1 MSSLWGSGFK
11 SWWQSSLLQ
20 HGNSSYWFTHSCCLD
35 KLLSNSCKWQ
45 QIVITHYIMKENILD
60 WTRFEPTN
68 PQMKLFWVVNKR
80 RLSETIFRFNST
92 LLASQITE
100 YRHVAWWID
109 GVSSISVSSLGLVS
123 SLVLIPILLSGR
135 DFKRLVT
142 FLLIMET
149 ISVGCSLAEALRVLC
164 QYYSFWTCNDLV
176 KLRIPALD
184 RFFETKFLLH
194 TCIKMLV
201 WKHGYAI
208 NPYPWHIL

>member
-1 MSSLWGSGFK
+1 
-11 SWWQSSLLQ
+11 
-20 HGNSSYWFTHSCCLD
+20 
-35 KLLSNSCKWQ
+35 
-45 QIVITHYIMKENILD
+45 
-60 WTRFEPTN
+60 
-68 PQMKLFWVVNKR
+68 MKLFWVVSKR

-164 QYYSFWTCNDLV
+164 QYYSFWTCYDLV
-176 KLRIPALD
+176 KLRITVLD
-184 RFFETKFLLH
+184 WFFWDQISFTYLFEDVSMKAWLCDKPIFN
-194 TCIKMLV
+194 IYKKSSDKV
-201 WKHGYAI
+201 Y
-208 NPYPWHIL
+208 YPWHILE